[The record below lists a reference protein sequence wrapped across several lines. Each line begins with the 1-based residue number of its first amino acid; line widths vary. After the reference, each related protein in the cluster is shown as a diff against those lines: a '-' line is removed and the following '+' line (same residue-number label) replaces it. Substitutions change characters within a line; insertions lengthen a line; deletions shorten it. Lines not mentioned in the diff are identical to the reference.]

1 MASLSSYYPQ
11 PVIAGT
17 TAGTYAEGNDSRIS
31 QLGAGSVVTSTGSN
45 TARSLAN
52 RFADVVNVKD
62 FGAVGDG
69 IADDAPAIR
78 LALAYAMTKDS
89 AEIVFPNGTYNLGTW
104 SDGTSTFTGSGE
116 KNILNFLNTT
126 GQKKRFL
133 FSGNGS
139 TIITSLYPSSTTR
152 PPNASYGIAL
162 NLRGPMDVAI
172 RDCNFVSEWE
182 GARGLIVEHEAR
194 TSNPWGILT
203 AIATRSYDVGATSDT
218 RSYIGKVDSLF
229 VDNCQFVDW
238 TQTIVNTRVGHLNVK
253 NSYFAA
259 TWGTASCGSAD
270 YDWTACLA
278 VSLADTI
285 NVSGCHFVGCLKDD
299 FNQIPAHTVVGDGT
313 PRYRSM
319 DNAILSKAFG
329 KSVFVN
335 NIVEKFSYESVF
347 LESRDG
353 LVISNNIINDKGPTG
368 ETTLAAF
375 QSIRADGFYF
385 ESFAT
390 ASSATNIFSYQ
401 NAVLRNGDTI
411 KFINKTGGSGVDLNT
426 NYYVVECDVNN
437 PTKFKLSLT
446 LNGSPVSIGTN
457 ITSSTI
463 RSTNKLSGKQLIS
476 NNVINHGSI
485 WAYGCDDCVISNNII
500 QLPSRSTA
508 DGVRCVGIRL
518 EPRQDAFTET
528 FFNTIVENNYIFGTN
543 IPTGS
548 SDWDGTIG
556 SSGSDPN
563 ISAGIELSGASRV
576 RYFVKNNSLVLYGKD
591 NASKVA
597 CAFIMDAETIFEN
610 NYVEGWDFVCGQF
623 GGSAAKRVDRG
634 LRTNNIL
641 KRLQAQ
647 GRSVSDAPVVLE
659 KSILKFYPTATGWYR
674 LRNNARRSSLNK
686 ITIGVSGDSA
696 YGSYV
701 NGDDVN
707 QKLQHTVFSV
717 GGSGYNNSTDKSYT
731 INQHSHTSTATPI
744 ISKVR
749 VGENAQSN
757 PIWIYVNAVTTRW
770 ELSFSGGGG
779 TGAAG
784 YVTSTNG
791 VIDSL
796 GVTITNGGENYT
808 SAPTVTIR
816 NPSYN
821 LSVDI
826 QGSGA
831 TFTTT
836 LSGDAVDSVSV
847 DSGGSGYAS
856 AINVICESDFFDM
869 QNPSV
874 FNIEASTPSN
884 DGIELTFQQGVKSI
898 SRVGGTSG
906 AKTGYSEPIV
916 ATSAPASTPEFI
928 GQQYID
934 TSTGIAYLAAGTS
947 ETADWKAI
955 SFWEP

>member
-11 PVIAGT
+11 PLPIGT
-17 TAGTYAEGNDSRIS
+17 TSE
-31 QLGAGSVVTSTGSN
+31 SVVVATGSS
-45 TARSLAN
+45 ASRSLAN
-52 RFADVVNVKD
+52 RFADIVNVRD

-78 LALAYAMTKDS
+78 LALAYAMTKSS
-89 AEIVFPNGTYNLGTW
+89 AEIIFPNGTYNLGTW
-104 SDGTSTFTGSGE
+104 SDGTSTFTGSGQ
-116 KNILNFLNTT
+116 KQILYFLNTS

-139 TIITSLYPSSTTR
+139 TIITSLYPSSTLR
-152 PPNASYGIAL
+152 PPSASYGFAL
-162 NLRGPMDVAI
+162 HLQGSMDVAI
-172 RDCNFVSEWE
+172 KDLNFVSKWD

-194 TSNPWGILT
+194 TSNPWGILN
-203 AIATRSYDVGATSDT
+203 AINARSYNSNNPNDV
-218 RSYIGKVDSLF
+218 RNYINQVENLYI
-229 VDNCQFVDW
+229 DNCQFLDW
-238 TQTIVNTRVGHLNVK
+238 TQSITCVRVEFLDVC

-278 VSLADTI
+278 ISNADEI
-285 NVSGCHFVGCLKDD
+285 NVHGCKFIGCIKND
-299 FNQIPAHTVVGDGT
+299 FNQIPEHVVVGDGT

-319 DNAILSKAFG
+319 DNAILSKCLG
-329 KSVFVN
+329 KTIFVN
-335 NIVEKFSYESVF
+335 NVVEKFAYEALACS
-347 LESRDG
+347 SNG
-353 LVISNNIINDKGPTG
+353 GCVISNNIIDGKRPIG
-368 ETTLAAF
+368 ETNLAVF
-375 QSIRADGFYF
+375 QSIRADPF
-385 ESFAT
+385 EFEIPAT
-390 ASSATNIFSYQ
+390 GSSSTDIISSDRAT
-401 NAVLRNGDTI
+401 VLRNGDIIT
-411 KFINKTGGSGVDLNT
+411 FISKTGGSNISLNT
-426 NYYVVECDVNN
+426 NYYVVESNVND
-437 PTKFKLSLT
+437 PTKFKLST
-446 LNGSPVSIGTN
+446 TIQGSPVSLGSN
-457 ITSSTI
+457 ITASVIKSA
-463 RSTNKLSGKQLIS
+463 NKFSGKQIIS
-476 NNVINHGSI
+476 SNVINHGSI
-485 WAYGCDDCVISNNII
+485 WVYGFVDSIISNNII
-500 QLPSRSTA
+500 QLPSRSYL
-508 DGVRCVGIRL
+508 DGNRCVGIRL
-518 EPRQDAFTET
+518 EARENSSDI
-528 FFNTIVENNYIFGTN
+528 NRNSVVENNYIFGTN

-610 NYVEGWDFVCGQF
+610 NYVEGWDFVYGQF
-623 GGSAAKRVDRG
+623 GGGAAKRIDRG

-647 GRSVSDAPVVLE
+647 GRSVSDTPVVLE

-686 ITIGVSGDSA
+686 ITIGVNGDSA

-717 GGSGYNNSTDKSYT
+717 GGSGYNNSTDKNYT
-731 INQHSHTSTATPI
+731 INQHSHTSTATPVV
-744 ISKVR
+744 SKVR

-796 GVTITNGGENYT
+796 GVTITDGGENYT

-831 TFTTT
+831 TFTAT

-884 DGIELTFQQGVKSI
+884 GGIELTFQQGVKSI

-906 AKTGYSEPIV
+906 ARTGYGEPVV
-916 ATSAPASTPEFI
+916 ASTAPASTPEFI

-934 TSTGIAYLAAGTS
+934 TVTKIMYIAVGTS
-947 ETADWKAI
+947 SSSDWEALAT
-955 SFWEP
+955 WEP

>member
-1 MASLSSYYPQ
+1 MSDLKAVMTNVSGELQNPASFS
-11 PVIAGT
+11 
-17 TAGTYAEGNDSRIS
+17 
-31 QLGAGSVVTSTGSN
+31 VTSTGST

-78 LALAYAMTKDS
+78 LALAYAMTKNS

-104 SDGTSTFTGSGE
+104 SDGTSTFTGVGQ
-116 KNILNFLNTT
+116 KQILHFLNTS

-139 TIITSLYPSSTTR
+139 TLVTGLYPSSTLR
-152 PPNASYGIAL
+152 PPSASYGFAL
-162 NLRGPMDVAI
+162 HLQGLMDVAI
-172 RDCNFVSEWE
+172 RDINFVSKWE

-194 TSNPWGILT
+194 TSNPWGILN
-203 AIATRSYDVGATSDT
+203 AINA
-218 RSYIGKVDSLF
+218 RSYIANNLSDVANYIGQVENLY
-229 VDNCQFVDW
+229 VDNCQFLDW
-238 TQTIVNTRVGHLNVK
+238 TQSISCVRVGFLDIS

-270 YDWTACLA
+270 YDWTTCLA
-278 VSLADTI
+278 VSNADEV
-285 NVSGCHFVGCLKDD
+285 NVHGCKFIGCIKDD
-299 FNQIPAHTVVGDGT
+299 FNQIPEHTVVGNGT

-319 DNAILSKAFG
+319 DNAILSKCLG
-329 KSVFVN
+329 KTVFVN
-335 NIVEKFSYESVF
+335 NVVEKFAYEAVACGSN
-347 LESRDG
+347 G
-353 LVISNNIINDKGPTG
+353 GCVISNNIIDGKRPIG
-368 ETTLAAF
+368 ETSFAVF
-375 QSIRADGFYF
+375 QSIRTDPF
-385 ESFAT
+385 EFEIPAT
-390 ASSATNIFSYQ
+390 GSSSTNIISSNLATQ
-401 NAVLRNGDTI
+401 LRNGDIVT
-411 KFINKTGGSGVDLNT
+411 FISKTGGSNISLNT
-426 NYYVVECDVNN
+426 NYYVVESNVND
-437 PTKFKLSLT
+437 PTKFKLST
-446 LNGSPVSIGTN
+446 TIQGSPLSLGSN
-457 ITSSTI
+457 ITASVI
-463 RSTNKLSGKQLIS
+463 RSANKLSGKQIIS

-485 WAYGCDDCVISNNII
+485 WVYGYVDSIISNNII
-500 QLPSRSTA
+500 QLPSRSYL
-508 DGVRCVGIRL
+508 DGTRCVGIRL
-518 EPRQDAFTET
+518 EPRQNSPQIDR
-528 FFNTIVENNYIFGTN
+528 NSVVENNYIFGTN

-548 SDWDGTIG
+548 SNWDGTVG
-556 SSGSDPN
+556 TSGTNPE
-563 ISAGIELSGASRV
+563 ISAGIEIAGDV
-576 RYFVKNNSLVLYGKD
+576 RTKTFIKNNSLILYGKD
-591 NASKVA
+591 NPAKVA
-597 CAFIMDAETIFEN
+597 CAFILDAETVFEN
-610 NYVEGWDFVCGQF
+610 NYVEGWDFVYGNF
-623 GGSAAKRVDRG
+623 GGGASRKVDRG
-634 LRTNNIL
+634 LQTNNIL

-647 GRSVSDAPVVLE
+647 GNNLANAPVFLE
-659 KSILKFYPTATGWYR
+659 KSIFKFYPTATGWYR

-696 YGSYV
+696 YGSYI
-701 NGDDVN
+701 NGDNDN
-707 QKLQHTVFSV
+707 QRLQHTVFFI
-717 GGSGYNNSTDKSYT
+717 GGSGFNNSTDKNYT

-744 ISKVR
+744 VSKVR
-749 VGENAQSN
+749 VGENAATN

-784 YVTSTNG
+784 HVTSTNG

-796 GVTITNGGENYT
+796 GVTITNSGSGYT

-831 TFTTT
+831 TFTAT
-836 LSGDAVDSVSV
+836 LSGSTVGSVAV

-856 AINVICESDFFDM
+856 AINVFCESDFFDM

-874 FNIEASTPSN
+874 YSIESSTPSN

-906 AKTGYSEPIV
+906 ARTGYGEPVV
-916 ATSAPASTPEFI
+916 ASTAPSLNATYSTPEFI
-928 GQQYID
+928 GQQYIN

-947 ETADWKAI
+947 SSADWKAI

>member
-11 PVIAGT
+11 PLPIGT
-17 TAGTYAEGNDSRIS
+17 TSE
-31 QLGAGSVVTSTGSN
+31 SVVVATGSS
-45 TARSLAN
+45 ASRSLGD
-52 RFADVVNVKD
+52 RFGETVNVKD
-62 FGAVGDG
+62 FGALGNG

-78 LALAYAMTKDS
+78 LALAYAMTKNS
-89 AEIVFPNGTYNLGTW
+89 AEIIFPNGTYNLGTW

-139 TIITSLYPSSTTR
+139 TIITALYPSSQNR
-152 PPNASYGIAL
+152 PPNASYGIVL
-162 NLRGPMDVAI
+162 NLRGPMDVALK
-172 RDCNFVSEWE
+172 DFNFVSKWE

-229 VDNCQFVDW
+229 INNCQFIDW
-238 TQTIVNTRVGHLNVK
+238 TQTIVNSRVGHLNVT

-270 YDWTACLA
+270 FDWTACLA
-278 VSLADTI
+278 VTLADTVH
-285 NVSGCHFVGCLKDD
+285 VSGCHFIGCLKDD
-299 FNQIPAHTVVGDGT
+299 FAQIPAHTVVGNGT

-335 NIVEKFSYESVF
+335 NIVEKFSYETVF

-353 LVISNNIINDKGPTG
+353 LVVSNNIINDKGPVG
-368 ETTLAAF
+368 ETSFAVY

-385 ESFAT
+385 ESLAT
-390 ASSATNIFSYQ
+390 ASSATNIFSYRD
-401 NAVLRNGDTI
+401 AVLRNGDTVE
-411 KFINKTGGSGVDLNT
+411 FINKTGGSGINLNT
-426 NYYVVECDVNN
+426 NYYVVECDVND

-446 LNGSPVSIGTN
+446 LNGSPVSIGSN

-463 RSTNKLSGKQLIS
+463 RSTNKLGGKQLIS

-485 WAYGCDDCVISNNII
+485 WAYGCGDCVISGNII
-500 QLPSRSTA
+500 QLPSRSSVDPPA
-508 DGVRCVGIRL
+508 KCIGIRL
-518 EPRQDAFTET
+518 EPRQNAPTET
-528 FFNTIVENNYIFGTN
+528 FFNTVVENNYIFGTN
-543 IPTGS
+543 IPTGT

-610 NYVEGWDFVCGQF
+610 NYVEGWDFVYGQF
-623 GGSAAKRVDRG
+623 GGGAAKRIDRG

-647 GRSVSDAPVVLE
+647 GRSVSDTPVVLE

-696 YGSYV
+696 YGSYI
-701 NGDDVN
+701 NGDNDN
-707 QKLQHTVFSV
+707 QRLQHTVFSV
-717 GGSGYNNSTDKSYT
+717 GGSGFNNSTDKNYT

-744 ISKVR
+744 VSKVR
-749 VGENAQSN
+749 VGENQITN
-757 PIWIYVNAVTTRW
+757 PIWVYVNAVTTRW

-796 GVTITNGGENYT
+796 GVTITNSGSGYT

-831 TFTTT
+831 TFTAT

-856 AINVICESDFFDM
+856 AINVFCESDFFDM

-874 FNIEASTPSN
+874 YSIESSTPSN

-906 AKTGYSEPIV
+906 ARTGYGEPVV
-916 ATSAPASTPEFI
+916 ASTAPSLNATYSTPEFI
-928 GQQYID
+928 GQQYIN

-947 ETADWKAI
+947 SSADWKAI